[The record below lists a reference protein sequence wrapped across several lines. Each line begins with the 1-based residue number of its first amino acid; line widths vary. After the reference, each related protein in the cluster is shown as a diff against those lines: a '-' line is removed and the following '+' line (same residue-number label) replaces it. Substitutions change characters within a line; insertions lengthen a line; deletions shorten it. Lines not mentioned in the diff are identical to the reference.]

1 MRKLL
6 SIAATLALAG
16 AFAVAQDQSSQ
27 PSSSNPDQS
36 SAQSQQTTPD
46 QSANPSSSTSTP
58 DQNANPSSSSTSP
71 DQNAAGTSA
80 TSDQNANTD
89 ANGKKLPQTA
99 SPLPLASV
107 LALDWKST
115 RLNSSHIPLSRMPS
129 SA

>member
-36 SAQSQQTTPD
+36 SAQSQQQTTPD
-46 QSANPSSSTSTP
+46 QSANPSSGTSTP
-58 DQNANPSSSSTSP
+58 DQNASPSSSSSSSA

-80 TSDQNANTD
+80 TSDQNAP

-99 SPLPLASV
+99 SPLPLLGLLGVGS
-107 LALDWKST
+107 LAAGV
-115 RLNSSHIPLSRMPS
+115 ISRRKK
-129 SA
+129 

>member
-36 SAQSQQTTPD
+36 SAQSQQQTTPD

-99 SPLPLASV
+99 SPLPLLGLLGVGS
-107 LALDWKST
+107 LAAGV
-115 RLNSSHIPLSRMPS
+115 ISRRKK
-129 SA
+129 